1 MGLQVVANSHTE
13 GAWRT
18 GINDV
23 AATVI
28 GDVDQEHDW
37 SQILS
42 VGEQQRC
49 AFIRA
54 LLARPT

>member
-1 MGLQVVANSHTE
+1 MGLQVVAHSHTK